1 MKKIS
6 IMDDAPIQ
14 TFNDLVRI
22 PQLESLTTEGY
33 FLMIMRLM
41 KHGWQRMC
49 RGKPHSMMD
58 LHALQ
63 IWCAATFKCIHVFP
77 HLPGDGL

>member
-1 MKKIS
+1 MCSESLQQAARHNRESNGNDTPSAIKLGVLEFMKKIS

-33 FLMIMRLM
+33 FFDDNAPNETWL
-41 KHGWQRMC
+41 
-49 RGKPHSMMD
+49 
-58 LHALQ
+58 
-63 IWCAATFKCIHVFP
+63 ATYVP
-77 HLPGDGL
+77 R

>member
-22 PQLESLTTEGY
+22 PQLESVTTEGY
-33 FLMIMRLM
+33 FFDDNAPNETWL
-41 KHGWQRMC
+41 
-49 RGKPHSMMD
+49 
-58 LHALQ
+58 
-63 IWCAATFKCIHVFP
+63 ATYVP
-77 HLPGDGL
+77 R

>member
-1 MKKIS
+1 VLEFMKKIS

-33 FLMIMRLM
+33 FFDDKI
-41 KHGWQRMC
+41 
-49 RGKPHSMMD
+49 
-58 LHALQ
+58 
-63 IWCAATFKCIHVFP
+63 
-77 HLPGDGL
+77 

>member
-33 FLMIMRLM
+33 FFDDKI
-41 KHGWQRMC
+41 
-49 RGKPHSMMD
+49 
-58 LHALQ
+58 
-63 IWCAATFKCIHVFP
+63 
-77 HLPGDGL
+77 